1 MRLLK
6 CQRVPSLSSRKA
18 SGLSM
23 SRRILQGWSA
33 DQPGHRLAC
42 LCHPRS
48 ALGGWD
54 PPASACR
61 RAKVMGKQ
69 GCVRATGAKAGAG
82 HGSSST
88 SESSE
93 SIDGAERHL
102 CADLGVS
109 GGQETKTAHIPQ
121 MICADVCFYPSL
133 SPFSL
138 SFPSFLSLF
147 SFSLSPLSFLSFLSL
162 SFSSFSPSLPLSL
175 SPSLSLSLSLALS
188 LSLSLS
194 LSFICSSFRRSCF
207 SPFSLLILRR
217 VWGAL
222 H

>member
-1 MRLLK
+1 M
-6 CQRVPSLSSRKA
+6 
-18 SGLSM
+18 
-23 SRRILQGWSA
+23 
-33 DQPGHRLAC
+33 
-42 LCHPRS
+42 
-48 ALGGWD
+48 
-54 PPASACR
+54 
-61 RAKVMGKQ
+61 
-69 GCVRATGAKAGAG
+69 RATGAKAGAG

-88 SESSE
+88 SESSV

-188 LSLSLS
+188 LSLFHLFIFP
-194 LSFICSSFRRSCF
+194 SFLFLPLFPVNPSSRLGRA
-207 SPFSLLILRR
+207 PLRR
-217 VWGAL
+217 RPR
-222 H
+222 